1 MAVKNYV
8 LAVPLSSLA
17 STGFSGTYAAINAT
31 GLPQA
36 CWMIRLTNNS
46 DQDATISFNGSTDNE
61 FIPKATSREI
71 YAQASMQ
78 PNGYIANFAKGTVV
92 WVKGTAGMT
101 GSIYLS
107 GYYNP
112 TDKVV

>member
-8 LAVPLSSLA
+8 LAVPLKSLA
-17 STGFSGTYAAINAT
+17 STSFGGTYTAINST

-36 CWMIRLTNNS
+36 CWMICLTNNS
-46 DQDATISFNGSTDNE
+46 DQDATISYDGTNDHE
-61 FIPKATSREI
+61 FIPKGTSREI

-78 PNGYIANFAKGTVV
+78 PNGYIANFAKGLVV
-92 WVKGTAGMT
+92 YVKGTAGMT

-107 GYYNP
+107 AYFNP
-112 TDKVV
+112 TNTVV

>member
-8 LAVPLSSLA
+8 LAVPLTSLA
-17 STGFSGTYAAINAT
+17 SSSFAGSYTAINSA

-46 DQDATISFNGSTDNE
+46 DQDATISYDGTHDHE
-61 FIPKATSREI
+61 FIPKATSREF

-78 PNGYIANFAKGTVV
+78 PNNFIANFAKGLVV
-92 WVKGTAGMT
+92 YAKGTAGMA

-112 TDKVV
+112 SVG